1 MFGDKIPAA
10 SILDG
15 DIIIHDNKI
24 CVVTGVKMIGDSL
37 MEISIVK
44 TYNLLYR
51 ADNETI
57 LISGDTPVFVYNKN
71 KLLGVADG
79 FK

>member
-24 CVVTGVKMIGDSL
+24 CVVTNVKMIGDL

-51 ADNETI
+51 ADAQTI

-71 KLLGVADG
+71 KLLEVANV
-79 FK
+79 